1 MAKDNAG
8 QVLFQVQEHFRS
20 TSLRPDESRLLA
32 FQLLT
37 WAHLSAKG
45 RLAADVTLDTA
56 LAQGGVDG
64 LLSVLKKLFWQPGA
78 LGVAFF
84 NATRYVE
91 QANDAVFAA
100 LRTVKYLVD
109 GGVFERFAPVDV
121 AGDLVGD
128 AFEGFDVPVELARL
142 MKDLAIDEST
152 QSAYLPW
159 ENSGRLVGV
168 LMDHSSLRVHAEVHA
183 GSQITALLALFR
195 DAPTTVAS
203 SDPLRAPAAV
213 HGGHLERFDATLSI
227 PPMGM
232 SGGVDEVVMQDI
244 YSRFPVTKASVTGLM
259 VQHIAA
265 QTDGIAIIVV
275 PNGFLFSS
283 GKDRDVREYLLKQGS
298 VEAVI
303 AMPNGVFQSS
313 NLGTSMLVLN
323 TQARHRRV
331 GFVDASLP
339 HFRAS
344 VGKGRVALQNTS
356 MIRDFCMRLRSE
368 DGIKAPDHRQ
378 EPGSPTEVVSVDEV
392 LSNDATLDVGR
403 YVIPDRQREAQAR
416 METLPTEP
424 LDEVV
429 RILIPISN
437 RDRGVDAAEGVEVL
451 EVGAADLPSA
461 GYIRAPEKSVRVRLV
476 AKRSGDAMDIFPRP
490 RDVLLVVK
498 GTAGKVGI
506 VPDNV
511 PPPGEGGW
519 IAGQSFVV
527 LRAARHDVDLRG
539 LGLWLRSNMGQQ
551 VLEGIKTGA
560 TIPMMSISTLRKLK
574 VFALNAP
581 LTGAA
586 VEILEREKELQWQ
599 IESLQDEQAGIA
611 EDFWKELLAQLQ
623 QANQDQITP

>member
-8 QVLFQVQEHFRS
+8 QVLLQVQEHFRS
-20 TSLRPDESRLLA
+20 TSLRAYESRLLA

-45 RLAADVTLDTA
+45 RLEASVTLDAA
-56 LAQGGVDG
+56 LVEGGVGG
-64 LLSVLKKLFWQPGA
+64 LLNVLKKLYWQPGA
-78 LGVAFF
+78 LGAAFF
-84 NATRYVE
+84 NATRYAE

-109 GGVFERFAPVDV
+109 GGVFARFSPVEV

-128 AFEGFDVPVELARL
+128 TLEGIDVPVELARL

-183 GSQITALLALFR
+183 GSQMAALMALFR
-195 DAPTTVAS
+195 DAPTAVAS
-203 SDPLRAPAAV
+203 NDPLRAPAAV
-213 HGGHLERFDATLSI
+213 QGGHLERFDATLSF
-227 PPMGM
+227 PPIGM
-232 SGGVDEVVMQDI
+232 TSGVDEVVMQDI
-244 YSRFPVTKASVTGLM
+244 YSRFPVAKASTMGLM

-265 QTDGIAIIVV
+265 QTDGVAVIVV
-275 PNGFLFSS
+275 PNGFLFST
-283 GKDRDVREYLLKQGS
+283 GKDRDVREYLLKQGW

-313 NLGTSMLVLN
+313 GLGTSMLVLN
-323 TQARHRRV
+323 TQARNRRV
-331 GFVDASLP
+331 GFVDASLGYFYTP
-339 HFRAS
+339 VA
-344 VGKGRVALQNTS
+344 KGRVVLQNTDI
-356 MIRDFCMRLRSE
+356 IRDFCLRLRVEADTRSP
-368 DGIKAPDHRQ
+368 AQHQ
-378 EPGSPTEVVSVDEV
+378 ESNSYAGMVGVDEIFG
-392 LSNDATLDVGR
+392 NDATLDVGR
-403 YVIPDRQREAQAR
+403 YVIPEQRREAQAR
-416 METLPTEP
+416 METLPTATLE
-424 LDEVV
+424 DVV
-429 RILIPISN
+429 RILIPVSN
-437 RDRGVDAAEGVEVL
+437 RDRGVDAAEGREVL

-461 GYIRAPEKSVRVRLV
+461 GYIRTPEKSVRVRLA
-476 AKRSGDAMDIFPRP
+476 AKRSGDPMDIFLRP
-490 RDVLLVVK
+490 HDLLLVVK

-527 LRAARHDVDLRG
+527 LRGERPEVDLRG
-539 LGLWLRSNMGQQ
+539 LGLWLRSKMGQQ

-574 VFALNAP
+574 VFALNAS
-581 LTGAA
+581 LADAA
-586 VEILEREKELQWQ
+586 VDILERENELQRQ
-599 IESLQDEQAGIA
+599 IEGLQAEQAEIA
-611 EDFWKELLAQLQ
+611 EDFWTELLAELQ
-623 QANQDQITP
+623 QTHKDQNTA

>member
-1 MAKDNAG
+1 MTKDNAG
-8 QVLFQVQEHFRS
+8 QVLLQVQEHFRG
-20 TSLRPDESRLLA
+20 TSLRVDESRLLA

-37 WAHLSAKG
+37 WAHLSARG
-45 RLAADVTLDTA
+45 RLADDVTLDAA

-64 LLSVLKKLFWQPGA
+64 LLTVLKKLFWRPGA
-78 LGVAFF
+78 LGEAFF

-91 QANDAVFAA
+91 QANDAIFAA

-109 GGVFERFAPVDV
+109 GGVFERFSPVDV
-121 AGDLVGD
+121 AGDLVGHT
-128 AFEGFDVPVELARL
+128 FGGFDVPGELARL
-142 MKDLAIDEST
+142 MNDLAIAEATESV
-152 QSAYLPW
+152 YLPW
-159 ENSGRLVGV
+159 ENSGQLVGV
-168 LMDHSSLRVHAEVHA
+168 LMDQPNLRVHAEVAA
-183 GSQITALLALFR
+183 GSQIAALLVLFR
-195 DAPTTVAS
+195 DAPTTVAQA
-203 SDPLRAPAAV
+203 DPLRAPAAV

-232 SGGVDEVVMQDI
+232 SGGVDDVVMQDI

-283 GKDRDVREYLLKQGS
+283 GKDRDVREYLLKQGW

-378 EPGSPTEVVSVDEV
+378 EPGSPTEVVSMDEV

-403 YVIPDRQREAQAR
+403 YVIPDRQREAQAL

-429 RILIPISN
+429 RVLIPISN

-461 GYIRAPEKSVRVRLV
+461 GYIRAPEKSVRVRLA
-476 AKRSGDAMDIFPRP
+476 AKRSGDAMDIFLRP
-490 RDVLLVVK
+490 RDLLLVVK

-527 LRAARHDVDLRG
+527 LRGERPEVDLRG
-539 LGLWLRSNMGQQ
+539 LGLWLRSKMGQQ

-560 TIPMMSISTLRKLK
+560 TIPMMSIGTLRKLK
-574 VFALNAP
+574 VFALNAA
-581 LTGAA
+581 LANAA
-586 VEILEREKELQWQ
+586 VDILERENELQRQ
-599 IESLQDEQAGIA
+599 IEGLQAEQAEIA
-611 EDFWKELLAQLQ
+611 EDFWTELLAELQ
-623 QANQDQITP
+623 QTHKDQNTP

>member
-8 QVLFQVQEHFRS
+8 QVLLQVQEHFRS

-109 GGVFERFAPVDV
+109 GGVFERFASVDV
-121 AGDLVGD
+121 AGDLLGD

-183 GSQITALLALFR
+183 GSQIAALLALFR

-227 PPMGM
+227 PPIGM
-232 SGGVDEVVMQDI
+232 TSGVDDVVMQDI
-244 YSRFPVTKASVTGLM
+244 YSRFPAAKASTMGLM
-259 VQHIAA
+259 VQHMAA
-265 QTDGIAIIVV
+265 QTDGIAVIVV
-275 PNGFLFSS
+275 PNSFLFSS
-283 GKDRDVREYLLKQGS
+283 GKDRDVRDYLLKQGW

-313 NLGTSMLVLN
+313 GLGTSMLVLN
-323 TQARHRRV
+323 KLACHRRV

-339 HFRAS
+339 HFHAP
-344 VGKGRVALQNTS
+344 VGKGRVVLQNTDF
-356 MIRDFCMRLRSE
+356 IQDFCLSLRGE
-368 DGIKAPDHRQ
+368 ADTKAPAQRQ
-378 EPGSPTEVVSVDEV
+378 ETGSYAEMVGADEIFA
-392 LSNDATLDVGR
+392 NDATLDVGR
-403 YVIPDRQREAQAR
+403 YVIPKQQREAQAR
-416 METLPTEP
+416 LETLPTATLE
-424 LDEVV
+424 DVV
-429 RILIPISN
+429 RILIPVSN
-437 RDRGVDAAEGVEVL
+437 RDRGVDVAEGVEVL
-451 EVGAADLPSA
+451 EVGAADLPST
-461 GYIRAPEKSVRVRLV
+461 GYIHTPEKSVRVRL
-476 AKRSGDAMDIFPRP
+476 ATKRSGNPMDIFLRP
-490 RDVLLVVK
+490 RDLLLVVK

-527 LRAARHDVDLRG
+527 LRGERPEVDLRG
-539 LGLWLRSNMGQQ
+539 LGLWLRSKMGQQ

-574 VFALNAP
+574 VFALNAS
-581 LTGAA
+581 LADAA
-586 VEILEREKELQWQ
+586 VDILERENELQMQ
-599 IESLQDEQAGIA
+599 IEGLQAEQAEIA
-611 EDFWKELLAQLQ
+611 EDFWTELLAELQ
-623 QANQDQITP
+623 QTHKDQNTA

>member
-1 MAKDNAG
+1 MSKDNAG
-8 QVLFQVQEHFRS
+8 QVLFQVVEHFRS
-20 TSLRPDESRLLA
+20 TSLSVDESKLLA

-45 RLAADVTLDTA
+45 RLEASVTLDTA
-56 LAQGGVDG
+56 LAQGGVEG

-78 LGVAFF
+78 LGMAFF
-84 NATRYVE
+84 NASRYVE

-109 GGVFERFAPVDV
+109 GGVFERFSPVDV
-121 AGDLVGD
+121 AGDLVGGT
-128 AFEGFDVPVELARL
+128 FEGFDVPVELARL
-142 MKDLAIDEST
+142 MKDIAVGET
-152 QSAYLPW
+152 TRAAYLPW
-159 ENSGRLVGV
+159 ETSGQLVGV
-168 LMDHSSLRVHAEVHA
+168 LMDQPDLRVHAEAHL
-183 GSQITALLALFR
+183 GSQVAALLALFR
-195 DAPTTVAS
+195 EAPTDVAS
-203 SDPLRAPAAV
+203 NDPLRAPAAV

-232 SGGVDEVVMQDI
+232 AGGVDDVVMQDI
-244 YSRFPVTKASVTGLM
+244 YSRFPVVKASVIGLM

-265 QTDGIAIIVV
+265 QTRGIAAIVV

-283 GKDRDVREYLLKQGS
+283 GKDRDVREYLLKQGW

-303 AMPNGVFQSS
+303 ALPNGIFQSS
-313 NLGTSMLVLN
+313 GLGTSMLVLN

-344 VGKGRVALQNTS
+344 MGKGRVALQSTGL
-356 MIRDFCMRLRSE
+356 ILDFCRRVRVES
-368 DGIKAPDHRQ
+368 DIQAAAGRQ
-378 EPGSPTEVVSVDEV
+378 EEDSYTQVVSLDAIFD
-392 LSNDATLDVGR
+392 NDATLDVGR
-403 YVIPDRQREAQAR
+403 YVIPDQQREAQAR
-416 METLPTEP
+416 METLPTET
-424 LDEVV
+424 LDDVV
-429 RILIPISN
+429 RILIPIPN
-437 RDRGVDAAEGVEVL
+437 RDRGVDAEGVEVL

-461 GYIRAPEKSVRVRLV
+461 GYIRAPERSVSVRLA
-476 AKRSGDAMDIFPRP
+476 AKRSGDPMDIFLRP

-506 VPDNV
+506 VPDSV

-527 LRAARHDVDLRG
+527 LRSAQSDVDLRG

-574 VFALNAP
+574 VLALNAS
-581 LTGAA
+581 LAEAA
-586 VEILEREKELQWQ
+586 VEILERENELQWQ
-599 IESLQDEQAGIA
+599 IESLQDKQAGIA
-611 EDFWKELLAQLQ
+611 EGFWKELLAQLQ
-623 QANQDQITP
+623 RANKDQITP

>member
-1 MAKDNAG
+1 MTKDNAG
-8 QVLFQVQEHFRS
+8 QVLLQVQEHFRS
-20 TSLRPDESRLLA
+20 TLRVEESRLLA

-45 RLAADVTLDTA
+45 RLASDVTLDAA

-78 LGVAFF
+78 LGEAFV
-84 NATRYVE
+84 NATRYVG

-109 GGVFERFAPVDV
+109 GGVFERFSPVDV

-128 AFEGFDVPVELARL
+128 TFEGFDVPVELALL
-142 MKDLAIDEST
+142 MKDLAIGETT

-159 ENSGRLVGV
+159 ENSGQLLGV
-168 LMDHSSLRVHAEVHA
+168 LMDQPGLRIHAEVHA
-183 GSQITALLALFR
+183 GSQVAALLALFR
-195 DAPTTVAS
+195 DAPTTVS
-203 SDPLRAPAAV
+203 SGDPLRAPAAV
-213 HGGHLERFDATLSI
+213 HGGHLESFDATLSI
-227 PPMGM
+227 PPIGM
-232 SGGVDEVVMQDI
+232 SGGVDDVVMQDI
-244 YSRFPVTKASVTGLM
+244 YSRFPVAKASVTGLM

-283 GKDRDVREYLLKQGS
+283 GKDRDVREYLLKQGW

-303 AMPNGVFQSS
+303 AMPNGIFQSS
-313 NLGTSMLVLN
+313 SLGTSMLVLN

-356 MIRDFCMRLRSE
+356 VIRDFCMRLRS
-368 DGIKAPDHRQ
+368 GIDIETPDQRQ
-378 EPGSPTEVVSVDEV
+378 EPGSPTEVVSAHEV
-392 LSNDATLDVGR
+392 LANDATLDVGR
-403 YVIPDRQREAQAR
+403 YVIPDQQREAQAR
-416 METLPTEP
+416 METLPTAT

-429 RILIPISN
+429 RILIPIPN
-437 RDRGVDAAEGVEVL
+437 RDRGMDAAEGVEAL

-461 GYIRAPEKSVRVRLV
+461 GYIRGPEKSVRVRL
-476 AKRSGDAMDIFPRP
+476 AARRSGDAMDIFLRP

-527 LRAARHDVDLRG
+527 LRSAQADVDLRG

-574 VFALNAP
+574 VLALNAS
-581 LTGAA
+581 LADAA
-586 VEILEREKELQWQ
+586 VKILERENELQWQ
-599 IESLQDEQAGIA
+599 IESLQDAQAGIA

-623 QANQDQITP
+623 QVDKGQNTP